1 MQELPEFHQHPWLW
15 LVGSSYEDVVGQR
28 QENGMEL
35 ICIHI
40 KIQSYRNNN
49 LFMCFVFYIAYF
61 MH

>member
-35 ICIHI
+35 ICILYTYKGTVI
-40 KIQSYRNNN
+40 SK
-49 LFMCFVFYIAYF
+49 
-61 MH
+61 